1 MGEFYVVSEKH
12 RMDKE
17 GIMVNIARAGGM
29 TFKFEVFKLV
39 VKYSWSNLWEGHIL
53 KCRDIFICYSAPR
66 ALLGIKFPYQFP
78 FIFVVSFWPG
88 AIT

>member
-39 VKYSWSNLWEGHIL
+39 VKYS
-53 KCRDIFICYSAPR
+53 
-66 ALLGIKFPYQFP
+66 
-78 FIFVVSFWPG
+78 
-88 AIT
+88 